1 MPNKTIYV
9 ADDDLPVFQRAQE
22 LVGGNLSSTVVSALR
37 RLIELEEGREAG
49 FEEVVL
55 QVGRDGVRQVR
66 FQGVLLGEWRDVG
79 DKQVLHQQVYRSRKG
94 KLVLHTHSALWSEY
108 PTGDAAGDMKDW
120 KYWRRMFGIGDR
132 AWDWGDYE
140 YEILDDLK
148 DLKDRVPDKLYRKV
162 EDITAHP
169 QIEEL
174 DI

>member
-66 FQGVLLGEWRDVG
+66 FQGVDRKSTRLNSSHIQ
-79 DKQVLHQQVYRSRKG
+79 KSRMPS
-94 KLVLHTHSALWSEY
+94 SA
-108 PTGDAAGDMKDW
+108 
-120 KYWRRMFGIGDR
+120 
-132 AWDWGDYE
+132 
-140 YEILDDLK
+140 
-148 DLKDRVPDKLYRKV
+148 
-162 EDITAHP
+162 
-169 QIEEL
+169 
-174 DI
+174 